1 MELYQAIRE
10 RRSIRAFQ
18 EKEVPS
24 DFIDRILEA
33 AILAPSEGNLQ
44 SWQFYVV
51 KNQEIKKK
59 LAEAAFRQMFVAEAS
74 VTIVVCINLKA
85 TAPYRER
92 GRNLYALQ
100 SSAAAIENMLLTVT
114 SLNLG
119 ACWVGAFDED
129 SVKVILHLEEGIR
142 PVALIPIGYPA
153 ESPPARGRNPVGDVA
168 FFLE

>member
-18 EKEVPS
+18 DKEVPS
-24 DFIDRILEA
+24 DLIDRILEA

-44 SWQFYVV
+44 SWLFYVV

-59 LAEAAFRQMFVAEAS
+59 LAEAAFGQMFVAEAPAT
-74 VTIVVCINLKA
+74 VVVCINLKA

-92 GRNLYALQ
+92 GRKLYALQ
-100 SSAAAIENMLLTVT
+100 SSAAAVENMLLTVT

-129 SVKVILHLEEGIR
+129 SVKVILNLEQEIR

-153 ESPPARGRNPVGDVA
+153 ESPPARGRNPLGDVA
-168 FFLE
+168 FFIE